1 MNGTQHRH
9 ESPMPFEDA
18 ALLRAVLADPDG
30 DAPRLAY
37 AAALE
42 SSADPADCDRA
53 EFIRTQVELANLA
66 PADPKWPALALRER
80 SLLARHRRAWEK
92 PLRNLLRPPVS
103 SFGRWL
109 GSQLFGTGGTWAF
122 RRGFVE
128 NILAPAPKFLAEDV
142 LLLAHAPIRRV
153 VLAHASEHVPTLAA
167 DSRLDALKSLHLVA
181 DMESDEDLSLMI
193 VGGREAGLTVFEF
206 RFPRLWEDAE
216 DLFDVL
222 RTPASADRPR
232 EPELFPAWAFAGPDG
247 RRRLTS
253 LAASPRIDLLKEEP
267 GHEGELLA
275 LNEWVYLGDALDE
288 AWAIGKGHQ
297 DLEDGDGRCR
307 RLVFLRPGRGESLKL
322 SPYFHAEVG

>member
-1 MNGTQHRH
+1 
-9 ESPMPFEDA
+9 MPSDDA
-18 ALLRAVLADPDG
+18 ALLRAVLADPDE
-30 DAPRLAY
+30 DAPRMAF
-37 AAALE
+37 AAALD
-42 SSADPADCDRA
+42 SSPDPADRDRA
-53 EFIRTQVELANLA
+53 EFIRTQIELANLA
-66 PADPKWPALALRER
+66 PADFKWPALALRER

-92 PLRNLLRPPVS
+92 PLRDRLRPPFS
-103 SFGRWL
+103 ALGRWL
-109 GSQLFGTGGTWAF
+109 GSYLFGTGGTWAF

-128 NILAPAPKFLAEDV
+128 NILAPAPKFLVEDAV
-142 LLLAHAPIRRV
+142 LLAHAPIRRV
-153 VLAHASEHVPTLAA
+153 VLAHASEYVPTLAA
-167 DSRLDALKSLHLVA
+167 DPRFDALKSLHLVA
-181 DMESDEDLSLMI
+181 DMETDEDLSLMI
-193 VGGREAGLTVFEF
+193 IGGREAGMPVFEF
-206 RFPRLWEDAE
+206 RFPRLWEEAE
-216 DLFDVL
+216 GLFDGL

-307 RLVFLRPGRGESLKL
+307 RLVFLRPGRGEALKMT
-322 SPYFHAEVG
+322 PYFHAEVG